1 MSKMVIKNKLKLP
14 KELDEDTPFRYQFI
28 VKPHSY
34 NKKLPL
40 TPNMTTE
47 EFTYNFKIKP
57 LLEFKY
63 RECYFFEKLFSS
75 LCFFNTR
82 DIERLINP
90 RNNYKDFS
98 YRVHQVINTGE
109 NRRLILEHDDSGQ
122 RFNCNFKQCYY
133 ADNSYHL
140 DYIFNTSNNLNVS
153 AKKHDFTI
161 VHNNSYGIN
170 PDNNHTIN
178 SMFKYLN
185 DDIDNI
191 TRTIY
196 DFFVLLCDS
205 IQISISA
212 YEKIIEGMGLN
223 YYTYSRLYHALKD
236 ENYKLFHENFLLL
249 VDNSNPATHDKLNDN
264 IEMELQNNQKLSDV
278 LCIYNV
284 YDALNNTAGRVKVVP
299 NQKKYYN
306 VFLNEVKISLVDS
319 FKIFFE
325 DENDVH
331 NFFEKYYHYTEFN
344 LSTLTSFHVDYL
356 SDKSDRKSTRL
367 NSSHT

>member
-191 TRTIY
+191 E
-196 DFFVLLCDS
+196 V
-205 IQISISA
+205 
-212 YEKIIEGMGLN
+212 KKPKEG
-223 YYTYSRLYHALKD
+223 
-236 ENYKLFHENFLLL
+236 FLLSSL
-249 VDNSNPATHDKLNDN
+249 IYFFWFITLNCFVIYLASQGIGGPSPLLG
-264 IEMELQNNQKLSDV
+264 IESI
-278 LCIYNV
+278 IYIGII
-284 YDALNNTAGRVKVVP
+284 LII
-299 NQKKYYN
+299 
-306 VFLNEVKISLVDS
+306 L
-319 FKIFFE
+319 IFFYKG
-325 DENDVH
+325 
-331 NFFEKYYHYTEFN
+331 KYF
-344 LSTLTSFHVDYL
+344 V
-356 SDKSDRKSTRL
+356 
-367 NSSHT
+367 